1 MHRDDGSTL
10 PLVAGLFALVLGAAC
25 AIVDVS
31 SLFLERARIAQVA
44 DSAARVGAEAFDI
57 TDVTV
62 FDSDTRVAL
71 QPDSVARAVADYIAL
86 SEPQN
91 VSLVSATTPDARTAV
106 VVVQSDWQPP
116 IAVPFL
122 LAAITVSV
130 TGSARIETN
139 QP

>member
-86 SEPQN
+86 SEPRM
-91 VSLVSATTPDARTAV
+91 SALCRRPRPMCG
-106 VVVQSDWQPP
+106 PP
-116 IAVPFL
+116 WL
-122 LAAITVSV
+122 SSNL
-130 TGSARIETN
+130 TGSRPLPCRFCLPPSRCLSPEV
-139 QP
+139 PE